1 MKKKWKL
8 YENTLYFIKFQNG
21 DEVYTKFIK
30 NKKTRYMY
38 KPMVIK
44 NISRNIDGNMLWMVL
59 TGPYIALDGV
69 EEHLFEFN
77 DDQFMLVSDNV
88 SLERITKY
96 HDFWEKIESGEY
108 GLNKVVGPNENS
120 DESNE
125 KPTLH

>member
-1 MKKKWKL
+1 MPLIVNRCSLGSKHNNL
-8 YENTLYFIKFQNG
+8 YC
-21 DEVYTKFIK
+21 
-30 NKKTRYMY
+30 
-38 KPMVIK
+38 
-44 NISRNIDGNMLWMVL
+44 
-59 TGPYIALDGV
+59 PYIALDGV

-77 DDQFMLVSDNV
+77 DDQFMLVSDDV